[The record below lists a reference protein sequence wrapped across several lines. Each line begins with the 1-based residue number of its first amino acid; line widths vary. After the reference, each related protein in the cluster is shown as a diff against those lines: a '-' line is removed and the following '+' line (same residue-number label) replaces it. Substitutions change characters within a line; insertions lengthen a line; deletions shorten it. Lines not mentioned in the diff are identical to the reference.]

1 MVLYCLDYCLA
12 LWKITKYHRKSWNF
26 ISWSL
31 YEPVTFSDTANV
43 DEEIMPSKLTYDE
56 PDCGMT
62 SQSSRKSRFAQLAK
76 NINNF
81 EDDLSHPTIQ

>member
-1 MVLYCLDYCLA
+1 M
-12 LWKITKYHRKSWNF
+12 N
-26 ISWSL
+26 
-31 YEPVTFSDTANV
+31 PVTFSDTANV

-62 SQSSRKSRFAQLAK
+62 SSQSSRKSRFAQLAK